1 MGAGSDN
8 EPLASPGNFF
18 LGRKGRVAELFA
30 EFLGRSFL
38 SLPHFA
44 TVDHHIMRVAL
55 SLDLDL
61 TKFDQSCFHISM
73 FPCLKLQG
81 KRRVLRACS
90 PAIETSSWRRPNEH
104 RKHHTSREGKIRAA
118 ALLVQ
123 QGRGNACG

>member
-1 MGAGSDN
+1 MCAGSEK
-8 EPLASPGNFF
+8 EPLASPANSF
-18 LGRKGRVAELFA
+18 LGRKRRVAERFT
-30 EFLGRSFL
+30 ECLGRSFL

-44 TVDHHIMRVAL
+44 TVEHHIMRVAL

-90 PAIETSSWRRPNEH
+90 PAIETSSWRRPNEAPKTSH
-104 RKHHTSREGKIRAA
+104 KSRRKNTERRHCSFSRLGATP
-118 ALLVQ
+118 
-123 QGRGNACG
+123 